1 MVEPVEDK
9 IDRDETKITYENYL
23 IWLRSYE
30 LKSGGWVPRAL
41 VVIPSEE
48 GNGEQDLNDPG
59 ASTVSTR
66 EEADT
71 QALTIAK
78 QWIDERLEGRRQD
91 RALPRPE

>member
-41 VVIPSEE
+41 VVIPSAE
-48 GNGEQDLNDPG
+48 GNGEQELLAPG
-59 ASTVSTR
+59 SSPVATR

-71 QALTIAK
+71 QAFAMSQ
-78 QWIDERLEGRRQD
+78 QWIDQRLAGQHQD
-91 RALPRPE
+91 CARP

>member
-41 VVIPSEE
+41 VVIPSAE
-48 GNGEQDLNDPG
+48 GNGEQELLAPG
-59 ASTVSTR
+59 SSPVATR

-71 QALTIAK
+71 GFAPK
-78 QWIDERLEGRRQD
+78 VRLEK
-91 RALPRPE
+91 

>member
-41 VVIPSEE
+41 VIVPSEE
-48 GNGEQDLNDPG
+48 GNGEQELLAPG
-59 ASTVSTR
+59 SSPVAIR

-71 QALTIAK
+71 QAFAMGK
-78 QWIDERLEGRRQD
+78 QWIDERLAGKRQD
-91 RALPRPE
+91 RALP